1 MMEYRQL
8 PHGEKNEKFSVLGLG
23 MGGIQRAPDE
33 EIEHTV
39 RRAIVNGVNY
49 FDLCGGAANVYA
61 PFGRAIRAVARRKIF
76 FQMHFGAVYDE
87 EGNYGWTTDAERIK
101 RTFDWEMETLGVDY
115 IDMGFL
121 HCIDKV
127 EDFEKLEQGG
137 IVNLVQELKRQGVVR
152 HIGFSSHTPQ
162 AANRILDTGF
172 IDMMMFS
179 VNAAYDFEYS
189 DDLGMGSAGE
199 RAALLRRCQEEGVG
213 ISVMKP
219 FHAGKLLD
227 ARESPFGRAMTRNQC
242 IQYALDCP
250 GVLTVVPGVR
260 GLDDLNELLT
270 FPDAAQE
277 ERDYSFIRELTPKD
291 IEGHCVYCSHC
302 HPCPAGIDIGLVNKY
317 YDLARAGDELAK
329 NHYRKLGTKAS
340 ACRDCGHCDR
350 RCPFQV
356 EQSRRMRE
364 IAEYFGE

>member
-61 PFGRAIRAVARRKIF
+61 
-76 FQMHFGAVYDE
+76 
-87 EGNYGWTTDAERIK
+87 
-101 RTFDWEMETLGVDY
+101 
-115 IDMGFL
+115 
-121 HCIDKV
+121 
-127 EDFEKLEQGG
+127 
-137 IVNLVQELKRQGVVR
+137 
-152 HIGFSSHTPQ
+152 
-162 AANRILDTGF
+162 
-172 IDMMMFS
+172 
-179 VNAAYDFEYS
+179 
-189 DDLGMGSAGE
+189 
-199 RAALLRRCQEEGVG
+199 
-213 ISVMKP
+213 
-219 FHAGKLLD
+219 
-227 ARESPFGRAMTRNQC
+227 PFGRAMTRNQC